1 VESEQASASPIAT
14 TTSTTTAAS
23 VALMRGIRGV
33 SIDILLKVF
42 ERGVCTTKELAEA
55 LNLPLNYVRT
65 YLHRLKRY
73 GFLKK
78 VGFCGWT
85 ITEDCRLLN
94 NINEAYRATLSNTRA
109 TLEQQK
115 SNTRA
120 TLSNTFLP
128 NGKSNKQYTHQL
140 SLEPWIR
147 ERDPGEI
154 EVVVVDML
162 VKHLNETGE
171 KYIYL
176 PGTIHQPD

>member
-1 VESEQASASPIAT
+1 MKSEQAAASPIAT

-23 VALMRGIRGV
+23 VALMWGIRGV

-94 NINEAYRATLSNTRA
+94 NINEAYRATL
-109 TLEQQK
+109 EQQK

-120 TLSNTFLP
+120 TLGNTFLP
-128 NGKSNKQYTHQL
+128 NGKSNKQYIYQL

-154 EVVVVDML
+154 EVVVDML